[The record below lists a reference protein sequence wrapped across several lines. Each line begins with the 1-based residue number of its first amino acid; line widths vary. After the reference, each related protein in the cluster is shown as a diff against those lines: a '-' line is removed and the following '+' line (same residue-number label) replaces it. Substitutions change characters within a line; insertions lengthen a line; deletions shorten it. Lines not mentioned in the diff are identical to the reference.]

1 MTQALLQLAGSFVVR
16 RSDGDKEFWAFWH
29 PTFADAIS
37 EILSKRPDLIDVYV
51 RGAGLDTLLTEVIC
65 DGAPPVR
72 DAVVVPLS
80 SSDALIE
87 RLLETPDEEGANEQL
102 FEFLNRRL
110 PRDLVQKVLL
120 RAPNLLDRQGERLS
134 WRRLRWQQV
143 IRLRATAHEMG
154 LLSDEVRFATTSIL
168 EDGALHS
175 LDASFVQDDSILA
188 VFRPSELM
196 HLTAGLLAK
205 LDSEVSEKIA
215 SCLEEADPDGDIDS
229 QFEEVSDFLD
239 SIRYLVDAD
248 AVFQEK
254 HDKLTADLDQAKK
267 DVEAKKSDEEEE
279 TSFFTSVPRAA
290 VQREQQGGRSIF
302 SDVDE

>member
-1 MTQALLQLAGSFVVR
+1 
-16 RSDGDKEFWAFWH
+16 
-29 PTFADAIS
+29 
-37 EILSKRPDLIDVYV
+37 
-51 RGAGLDTLLTEVIC
+51 
-65 DGAPPVR
+65 
-72 DAVVVPLS
+72 VVPLS

-120 RAPNLLDRQGERLS
+120 RAPELLGRQGERLS

-143 IRLRATAHEMG
+143 IRLRAMAHEMG
-154 LLSDEVRFATTSIL
+154 LLSDEVRFATTSML
-168 EDGALHS
+168 EDGALHA
-175 LDASFVQDDSILA
+175 LDASFVQDESILA

-205 LDSEVSEKIA
+205 LDSEVSERI
-215 SCLEEADPDGDIDS
+215 STCREEADPDGDIDS

-239 SIRYLVDAD
+239 SIRYLVEAD
-248 AVFQEK
+248 SVFQEK
-254 HDKLTADLDQAKK
+254 HDKLTADLDHAKK
-267 DVEAKKSDEEEE
+267 DVEARKSDDEEE